1 LGWGWGGRGVG
12 WAILTTVGALLVI
25 GDNVLMA
32 LRLEPAADAEGVLG
46 AADEVGVPVGVLTA
60 LVEHA
65 HDLLAA
71 GGRLAVHETN
81 KTTHG

>member
-1 LGWGWGGRGVG
+1 
-12 WAILTTVGALLVI
+12 
-25 GDNVLMA
+25 
-32 LRLEPAADAEGVLG
+32 VLG

>member
-1 LGWGWGGRGVG
+1 MWVLGGLPGL
-12 WAILTTVGALLVI
+12 LTTVGAFLVI

-46 AADEVGVPVGVLTA
+46 AADEAGVPVGVLAA

-65 HDLLAA
+65 HDLLAP
-71 GGRLAVHETN
+71 GGRLRDG
-81 KTTHG
+81 TTQGEGVSGLAS